1 MSDTINAAVHDFA
14 LMLQGALK
22 GADPWL
28 AALALVVCVGIVAA
42 IKGKLTSSFVWI
54 PGLAIA
60 AYYAI
65 YRWLKLQ

>member
-1 MSDTINAAVHDFA
+1 MSEAINSAFHDFV
-14 LMLQGALK
+14 LMLTGAVK

-28 AALALVVCVGIVAA
+28 AVLALVVCVGIVAA

-54 PGLAIA
+54 PGLAVA